1 LGENGYY
8 QIAKKALIE
17 LEAQHSGAMRC
28 LYEEYKDAFERFNAW
43 AIANGENV
51 DYMNGAINQNSTNLG
66 YFAENTLKS
75 NDIILFLVLATISVV
90 ITFMGVIKK
99 RKALIK

>member
-1 LGENGYY
+1 
-8 QIAKKALIE
+8 
-17 LEAQHSGAMRC
+17 
-28 LYEEYKDAFERFNAW
+28 
-43 AIANGENV
+43 
-51 DYMNGAINQNSTNLG
+51 MNGAINQNSTNLG